1 MGLHIIHIKIRKEV
15 LTIVR
20 SRATRN
26 EGVRGK

>member
-1 MGLHIIHIKIRKEV
+1 MGLHVINIKIRTEV
-15 LTIVR
+15 LTVVK